1 MLYIFGYTAQ
11 HYLNFLQT
19 SGEVRPFP
27 DSMLLFLFVAASVVC
42 IYFVFMATF
51 CLVSFFLF
59 GFFLFVMGEHT
70 EHSHHCLHTGPDWLS
85 KPLLLP
91 GTRLEKP

>member
-1 MLYIFGYTAQ
+1 MLYIFGHTAQ
-11 HYLNFLQT
+11 HYLNVLQT

-51 CLVSFFLF
+51 CVVSSFVFVFFTFRDGGTHGTQSALF
-59 GFFLFVMGEHT
+59 AH
-70 EHSHHCLHTGPDWLS
+70 
-85 KPLLLP
+85 
-91 GTRLEKP
+91 GTRLAE